1 MRKAN
6 VYVHG
11 IKAGILEEIEKN
23 KSYTFKYLDEYN
35 NEPVSLTMPLNKR
48 LYIYNTFP
56 SFFDGL
62 LPEGFLLEGL
72 LRINKIDK
80 NDYFGQLLKVG
91 LDMVGSVTVEK
102 YNE

>member
-1 MRKAN
+1 
-6 VYVHG
+6 
-11 IKAGILEEIEKN
+11 
-23 KSYTFKYLDEYN
+23 
-35 NEPVSLTMPLNKR
+35 MPLNKR